1 MNFHLLLEGEMKN
14 SVASLTLSDITML
27 WATVLM
33 SKMKLKV
40 AKNSFI

>member
-1 MNFHLLLEGEMKN
+1 MNFHLLLEGEMN

>member
-1 MNFHLLLEGEMKN
+1 MNFHLLFEGEMKN
-14 SVASLTLSDITML
+14 SVASLTLNDITML

-33 SKMKLKV
+33 FKMKLKV